1 MTASKVAEQD
11 SRPAVRRPGR
21 RWTRRLNW
29 RVYLVLLPTFAVLG
43 VLAYYPSISGIWHS
57 FYNWRPGYSSPFV
70 GFANYRTMFAD
81 HQWWSSFRN
90 LGVIFV
96 ASVTI
101 MWVVPILASELV
113 ISLRSKRLQHLFRI
127 LLIVPLAFPGVVTA
141 LVWSFMYD
149 PNDGVINRFLR
160 AVGLGSWAHNWVGD
174 PHTALGALLAIGFP
188 WVAGLPFL
196 VMLATLQN
204 IPAEIFEAA
213 ALDGAGRLRRLVH
226 IDLPLMAGQI
236 KLLVFLAIVSTL
248 HYGLAAYLVTSG
260 GPDNSTQVPVLWII
274 GTAFQGQQ
282 WGYAAALSTTLFVIT
297 LGASALLMFGR
308 RKERFSDVRT
318 F

>member
-1 MTASKVAEQD
+1 
-11 SRPAVRRPGR
+11 
-21 RWTRRLNW
+21 LNW
-29 RVYLVLLPTFAVLG
+29 KIYLVLLPTLVVLG
-43 VLAYYPSISGIWHS
+43 ALAYYPSISGIWHS
-57 FYNWRPGYSSPFV
+57 LYDWRPGYDSPFV
-70 GFANYRTMFAD
+70 GLDNYRAMLHD
-81 HQWWSSFRN
+81 DLWWSSFRN
-90 LGVIFV
+90 LGIIFV
-96 ASVTI
+96 ASVTV
-101 MWVVPILASELV
+101 MWVMPVIAAELV
-113 ISLRSKRLQHLFRI
+113 ISLRSARLQHVFRI

-160 AVGLGSWAHNWVGD
+160 SVGLGSWAHNWVGD
-174 PHTALGALLAIGFP
+174 PNTALGALLAIGFP

-204 IPAEIFEAA
+204 IPTEVFEAA
-213 ALDGAGRLRRLVH
+213 ELDGAGRLRRLVH
-226 IDLPLMAGQI
+226 IDLPLMARQF
-236 KLLVFLAIVSTL
+236 KLLIFLAIVSTL

-274 GTAFQGQQ
+274 GSAFQGQQ

-297 LGASALLMFGR
+297 FVASGILLFTR
-308 RKERFSDVRT
+308 RKGQLDDVRA